1 MKNKPNTFIPSLLCK
16 AMAFSYLTVKKKF
29 IGQRIFTFVF
39 HQNLR
44 NEQYGFVKEENTNI
58 TMIDFITALDEK
70 YSIFVVIFRFV
81 EAFELMIHKILF
93 ELLYTLGIR

>member
-1 MKNKPNTFIPSLLCK
+1 MKNKANTFIPLLLCK
-16 AMAFSYLTVKKKF
+16 AMAFSYLTVKKNF

-44 NEQYGFVKEENTNI
+44 SEQYGFVKEENTNI
-58 TMIDFITALDEK
+58 TMVDFITALNEK

-93 ELLYTLGIR
+93 ELLYTLGIC